1 MLSHFTATA
10 NAIAATTRKSEK
22 ESILAAYLAG
32 LDDASLERA
41 VVFFSGSPFPRRD
54 ERVAGVGGA
63 AISEAVSLVSG
74 RTPEEVWAPWPK
86 YADAGDTIAESF
98 PDDPSRDITLV
109 ELGEL
114 FDRLAVTQGAGAK
127 REILAELFRKVNAE
141 GARYVVKILT
151 RELRIGL
158 VEGLV
163 ESSVAKAF
171 GRKLAAVRRANMFT
185 GDIGA
190 TALLA
195 RSDTLDRAGMS
206 LFAPFAFMLAQPE
219 EDPAEIVAALGA
231 GAIADDKYDGIR
243 AQIHT
248 DGSEVRIYSRTLD
261 NVTHRFPEVAGAA
274 RALGRRMILDGELV
288 AFSDRILP
296 FAIMQKRLGRR
307 EVSAKLIAD
316 APVVFFAFDLL
327 YLDGEPLFE
336 EPLRERLE
344 KLAGV
349 LRGDGPGELS
359 ADRASISL
367 GGSFAVSSASHDID
381 REIAPHPNP
390 LPTAMKPPRGEGTR
404 GRESSREK
412 QTSSAFSPP
421 PVKPI
426 RMADATPIRDAAHVD
441 ELFDAA
447 RARAN
452 EGLVV
457 KDPESVYTPGRR
469 GKSWLKYKKALA
481 TLDCV
486 VTAAQ
491 YGNGRRRAVL
501 SDLTFAV
508 SRPGENGPEL
518 VNIGKAYS
526 GLTDVEIAEM
536 TEQFKR
542 TTIETHGPVHRVEPL
557 VVLEIAFD
565 RIQES
570 KRHKSGYALRF
581 PRIVRIRDDKSPQQ
595 ISTIDEVRRIYEG
608 QLRREAQEG

>member
-1 MLSHFTATA
+1 MLSDFTATA
-10 NAIAATTRKSEK
+10 NTIAGTTKKSEK
-22 ESILAAYLAG
+22 ERILAEYLRS

-63 AISEAVSLVSG
+63 AIGEAAAEASG
-74 RTPEEVWAPWPK
+74 RTVDEVWEPWPK
-86 YADAGDTIAESF
+86 YADPGDTIAESF
-98 PDDPSRDITLV
+98 PNDPSRDVTLV
-109 ELGEL
+109 ELGEY
-114 FDRLAVTQGAGAK
+114 FDRIAATSGANAK
-127 REILAELFRKVNAE
+127 KEILAELFRKIDAQ

-163 ESSVAKAF
+163 ESSIGKAF
-171 GRKLAAVRRANMFT
+171 NQKLDAVRQANMFT

-195 RSDTLDRAGMS
+195 KSDALTTAKMS
-206 LFAPFAFMLAQPE
+206 LFHPFAFMLAQPE
-219 EDPAEIVAALGA
+219 EDPAKIVAELGVDA
-231 GAIADDKYDGIR
+231 FADDKYDGIR

-248 DGSEVRIYSRTLD
+248 DGKEVRIYSRTLD
-261 NVTHRFPEVAGAA
+261 NVTHRFPEVEEAA
-274 RALGRRMILDGELV
+274 RAMGRSAILDGEIV

-296 FAIMQKRLGRR
+296 FAIIQKRLGRR
-307 EVSAKLIAD
+307 QVSAKLLSE

-327 YLDGEPLFE
+327 FLDGEVLFE
-336 EPLRERLE
+336 VPLRTRLE
-344 KLAGV
+344 KLRGV
-349 LRGDGPGELS
+349 
-359 ADRASISL
+359 I
-367 GGSFAVSSASHDID
+367 GGGAIRSSHQSEA
-381 REIAPHPNP
+381 
-390 LPTAMKPPRGEGTR
+390 
-404 GRESSREK
+404 
-412 QTSSAFSPP
+412 
-421 PVKPI
+421 
-426 RMADATPIRDAAHVD
+426 RDAQNLDAI
-441 ELFDAA
+441 FDAA

-457 KDPESVYTPGRR
+457 KDPDSIYTPGRR

-486 VTAAQ
+486 VTYAQ
-491 YGNGRRRAVL
+491 WGNGKRRHVL

-508 SRPGENGPEL
+508 LKDGEL

-526 GLTDVEIAEM
+526 GLTDAEIAET
-536 TEQFKR
+536 TELFKR
-542 TTIETHGPVHRVEPL
+542 TMIEQHGPVFRVQPTL
-557 VVLEIAFD
+557 VLEIAFD

-581 PRIVRIRDDKSPQQ
+581 PRIVRIRDDKKPDQ

-608 QLRREAQEG
+608 QLRREAQNER

>member
-1 MLSHFTATA
+1 MLSDFATTA
-10 NAIAATTRKSEK
+10 NTISATTKKSEK
-22 ESILAAYLAG
+22 ERILADYLLT

-63 AISEAVSLVSG
+63 AIGDAVAEATG
-74 RTPEEVWAPWPK
+74 RTHDEVWEPWPK
-86 YADAGDTIAESF
+86 YADPGDTIAESF
-98 PDDPSRDITLV
+98 PTDPARDMTLV
-109 ELGEL
+109 ELGEY
-114 FDRLAVTQGAGAK
+114 FDRIASTQGAGAK
-127 REILAELFRKVNAE
+127 KDVLAELFRRIDAQ
-141 GARYVVKILT
+141 GARFVVKILT

-163 ESSVAKAF
+163 EASIARAF
-171 GRKLAAVRRANMFT
+171 GRKLAAVRQANMFT

-195 RSDTLDRAGMS
+195 KSDALESAKMA
-206 LFAPFAFMLAQPE
+206 LFQPFAFMLAQPE
-219 EDPAEIVAALGA
+219 EDPAAIVEALGA
-231 GAIADDKYDGIR
+231 GAFADDKYDGIR

-248 DGSEVRIYSRTLD
+248 DGQQVRIYSRTLD
-261 NVTHRFPEVAGAA
+261 NVTHRFPELEEGA
-274 RALGRRMILDGELV
+274 RAIGRSAILDGEIV

-296 FAIMQKRLGRR
+296 FAIIQKRLGRR
-307 EVSAKLIAD
+307 QVSAKLLAD

-336 EPLRERLE
+336 VPLGERRE
-344 KLAGV
+344 KLGV
-349 LRGDGPGELS
+349 ILSRVDGEGPSDAQTG
-359 ADRASISL
+359 R
-367 GGSFAVSSASHDID
+367 SFAA
-381 REIAPHPNP
+381 
-390 LPTAMKPPRGEGTR
+390 L
-404 GRESSREK
+404 
-412 QTSSAFSPP
+412 
-421 PVKPI
+421 
-426 RMADATPIRDAAHVD
+426 RMTHATPIEDAAHVD
-441 ELFDAA
+441 ALFDAA

-457 KDPESVYTPGRR
+457 KDPRSIYTPGRR

-486 VTAAQ
+486 VTYAQ
-491 YGNGRRRAVL
+491 WGNGKRRHVL

-508 SRPGENGPEL
+508 LKDGEL

-526 GLTDVEIAEM
+526 GLTDVEIATM
-536 TEQFKR
+536 TEHFKQ
-542 TTIETHGPVHRVEPL
+542 TTLELHGPVHKVEPT

-581 PRIVRIRDDKSPQQ
+581 PRIVRIRDDKTPEQV
-595 ISTIDEVRRIYEG
+595 STIDEVRRIYEG
-608 QLRREAQEG
+608 QLKREAQE

>member
-1 MLSHFTATA
+1 MLSDFTATA
-10 NAIAATTRKSEK
+10 NAIAATTKKSEK
-22 ESILAAYLAG
+22 ERILAEYLRS

-41 VVFFSGSPFPRRD
+41 AVFFSGSPFARRE

-63 AISEAVSLVSG
+63 AIGDAAAEASG
-74 RTPEEVWAPWPK
+74 RSREEVWSAWAK
-86 YADAGDTIAESF
+86 YADAGDTVAECF

-109 ELGEL
+109 ELGEF
-114 FDRLAVTQGAGAK
+114 FDRMAATSGATAK
-127 REILAELFRKVNAE
+127 KDVLAELFRKVNAQ

-163 ESSVAKAF
+163 EAAVAKAF
-171 GRKLAAVRRANMFT
+171 GRKLAAVRQSNMFT

-195 RSDTLDRAGMS
+195 RSDALETVKMA
-206 LFAPFAFMLAQPE
+206 LFHPFAFMLAQPE

-248 DGSEVRIYSRTLD
+248 DGAEVRIYSRTLD
-261 NVTHRFPEVAGAA
+261 NVTHRFPELETAA
-274 RALGRRMILDGELV
+274 RMLGRSVILDGEIV
-288 AFSDRILP
+288 AFRDQILP
-296 FAIMQKRLGRR
+296 FATIQKRLGRR
-307 EVSAKLIAD
+307 AVSEKLLTE

-327 YLDGEPLFE
+327 YLDGEPWFE
-336 EPLRERLE
+336 KPLRERLE
-344 KLAGV
+344 
-349 LRGDGPGELS
+349 RM
-359 ADRASISL
+359 
-367 GGSFAVSSASHDID
+367 
-381 REIAPHPNP
+381 REIVQDNAIR
-390 LPTAMKPPRGEGTR
+390 LGDST
-404 GRESSREK
+404 
-412 QTSSAFSPP
+412 
-421 PVKPI
+421 PV
-426 RMADATPIRDAAHVD
+426 RDAAHVD

-447 RARAN
+447 RVRAN

-457 KDPESVYTPGRR
+457 KDPESIYTPGRR

-486 VTAAQ
+486 VTYAQ
-491 YGNGRRRAVL
+491 WGNGKRRAVL

-508 SRPGENGPEL
+508 RKDGEL

-526 GLTDVEIAEM
+526 GLTDVEIAAM
-536 TEQFKR
+536 TEHFQA
-542 TTIETHGPVHRVEPL
+542 TTIEKHGPVHRVQPT

-570 KRHKSGYALRF
+570 SRHKSGYAMRF
-581 PRIVRIRDDKSPQQ
+581 PRIARIRDDKTVDQ

-608 QLRREAQEG
+608 QLRREGQKH